1 LSKSAPS
8 GRQDAQGLGGEAE
21 TLAERFLTARGLKLV
36 ARNVRCR
43 GGEIDLV
50 MQDGRSLVFVEVR
63 LRTHK
68 GFGSAAESVALRK
81 QQRVILAAQHFLAQ
95 RGDTPPCRF
104 DVIALDGLAV
114 ESIEWIRDAFSA

>member
-1 LSKSAPS
+1 MSKPPS
-8 GRQDAQGLGGEAE
+8 STRPDTQGLGGEAE
-21 TLAERFLTARGLKLV
+21 ALAERFLSKQGLKLV

-68 GFGSAAESVALRK
+68 AFGSAAESVALRK

-95 RGDTPPCRF
+95 RSDTPPCRF
-104 DVIALDGLAV
+104 DVIALDGLSV
-114 ESIEWIRDAFSA
+114 ERIEWIRDAFSA